1 MGSQSVLYLFG
12 RIKYLNQ
19 NFNSRKQQ
27 QKPSRETDSLVGR
40 QVGREAESF
49 RDGGLLLHPPD
60 LRQKSGSF
68 KQTPCRFLSPTSRS
82 PVNGLTQQGWIRTW
96 NTTVLGQLAIL
107 SFFKLTTPKLRE
119 EDPSKLKTNKQTMH
133 PKKILGSSAFQAPHP
148 CLLHGECFSLCA
160 CWMCMSPHPNKC
172 LSSAAN
178 SACSC
183 LWCLQFISCSLSCLR
198 PFPCPLI
205 L

>member
-19 NFNSRKQQ
+19 KFNPRKQQ
-27 QKPSRETDSLVGR
+27 RKPSRETDSLVGR

-49 RDGGLLLHPPD
+49 KDGGFLLHPPD

-68 KQTPCRFLSPTSRS
+68 KQRPCRCLSPTSRF
-82 PVNGLTQQGWIRTW
+82 PVNGLTQQGLIRTR
-96 NTTVLGQLAIL
+96 NTTVLGQLVIL
-107 SFFKLTTPKLRE
+107 SFFKLTTPKLGE
-119 EDPSKLKTNKQTMH
+119 EDPSKVKTNKQPKH
-133 PKKILGSSAFQAPHP
+133 PKRYWVLQLFKPPPLSTSWRVFFSVPVE
-148 CLLHGECFSLCA
+148 CVFLLT
-160 CWMCMSPHPNKC
+160 PNKC

-178 SACSC
+178 SVCSC